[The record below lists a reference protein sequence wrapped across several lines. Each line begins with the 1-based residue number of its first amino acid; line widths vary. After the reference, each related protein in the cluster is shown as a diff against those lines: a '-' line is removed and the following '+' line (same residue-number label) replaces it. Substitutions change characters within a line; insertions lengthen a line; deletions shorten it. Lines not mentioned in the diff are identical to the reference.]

1 MERQKLTSG
10 LLASAG
16 YDAETQTLELE
27 IITHRPKNV
36 VYTYSPFSPERY
48 AEFMAAESKG
58 KFFLKNIKADRTLPY
73 KKVGETDAK
82 PEEKDANGSL
92 RQEPSHTDSATKGD
106 R

>member
-1 MERQKLTSG
+1 MERTKVESG
-10 LLASAG
+10 LIASIG
-16 YDAETQTLELE
+16 FDAAIQTLEVE

-58 KFFLKNIKADRTLPY
+58 KFFLREIKPDKTLPY

-82 PEEKDANGSL
+82 KEEAPEAP
-92 RQEPSHTDSATKGD
+92 PSQAA
-106 R
+106 